1 MGGMGREFWALK
13 PYLDVSFFCRHFV
26 LLLPVAL
33 FSSFQVMGKDR
44 SVVTDQDRQFWS
56 FQPFQKNAAPLASD
70 RWVQSPI
77 DVFY

>member
-56 FQPFQKNAAPLASD
+56 FQPFQKNATPLASD

-77 DVFY
+77 DVFF